1 MYLHL
6 FGKDF
11 MNNTELNA
19 LLNLIQSSPDSA
31 GLTASVLQLVADS
44 AALKAVKNKVQPAD
58 LTDKKFI
65 KFTKQ
70 EIENMPASIKQFITI
85 NGKVLPCTE
94 LRGMY
99 QIRYN
104 RDGFHINVA
113 SKSQKELKQKFL
125 DKLREQEKA
134 MQSKVPL
141 IKDFS
146 ITWLNIIKP
155 ITKEG
160 TYNGYVS
167 TWRTHIIPAFGHL
180 HLDELTRNDIQNYI
194 FLLTEEGKNR
204 TAKKVKQ
211 QLGASYKIACDD
223 YNIKNPLLKVVLPR
237 YKVEKGEAFTY
248 AEERKIVDFC
258 IANSHLKAVPA
269 ILLLLYTGMRSGE
282 LKSIQYVQNSKY
294 DYIDCITEK
303 TRQGLPDV
311 HRRIPISPMLR
322 KVLPYIDFEKAKT
335 VHYRYLDNVFKMI
348 FPKRR
353 LHELRYTFISRCKEC
368 RCSLELVML
377 WSGHTEDKEVE
388 SSKVN
393 RGYTTYSEDFY
404 FNEIELVNYEF

>member
-1 MYLHL
+1 
-6 FGKDF
+6 

-31 GLTASVLQLVADS
+31 DLTASVLQLVADS

-58 LTDKKFI
+58 LSDKKFI

-70 EIENMPASIKQFITI
+70 EIEDMPESIKQFITI
-85 NGKVLPCTE
+85 NGRVLPCTE

-155 ITKEG
+155 ITKES

-167 TWRTHIIPAFGHL
+167 TWRTHIIPAFGQL

-269 ILLLLYTGMRSGE
+269 ILLLLYTGMRVGE
-282 LKSIQYVQNSKY
+282 LKTISYVQGKH

-311 HRRIPISPMLR
+311 HRQIPISPMLR

-335 VHYRYLDNVFKMI
+335 VHYRYIDNVFKMI

-368 RCSLELVML
+368 RCSLELIML

-393 RGYTTYSEDFY
+393 RGYTTYSEDY
-404 FNEIELVNYEF
+404 LYAQMDNIVYWR

>member
-1 MYLHL
+1 
-6 FGKDF
+6 

-31 GLTASVLQLVADS
+31 DLTASVLLLVADS

-58 LTDKKFI
+58 LSDKKFI

-70 EIENMPASIKQFITI
+70 EIEDMPESIKQFITI
-85 NGKVLPCTE
+85 NGRVLPCTE

-155 ITKEG
+155 ITKES

-167 TWRTHIIPAFGHL
+167 TWRTHIIPAFGQL
-180 HLDELTRNDIQNYI
+180 HLDKLTRNDIQNYI

-269 ILLLLYTGMRSGE
+269 ILLLLYTGMRVGE
-282 LKSIQYVQNSKY
+282 LKAISYVQGKH

-311 HRRIPISPMLR
+311 HRQIPISPMLR

-335 VHYRYLDNVFKMI
+335 VHYRYIDNVFKMI

>member
-1 MYLHL
+1 
-6 FGKDF
+6 
-11 MNNTELNA
+11 MNNTELNT

-31 GLTASVLQLVADS
+31 DLTASVLQLVADS
-44 AALKAVKNKVQPAD
+44 AALKAVKNKVQTAD

-70 EIENMPASIKQFITI
+70 EIEDMPQSIKQFITI
-85 NGKVLPCTE
+85 NGRVLPCTE

-155 ITKEG
+155 ITKES

-167 TWRTHIIPAFGHL
+167 TWRTHIIPAFGQL

-194 FLLTEEGKNR
+194 YLLTEEGKNR

-223 YNIKNPLLKVVLPR
+223 YSIKNPLLKVVLPR

-282 LKSIQYVQNSKY
+282 LKTIQYVQNGNY

-311 HRRIPISPMLR
+311 HRQIPISPMLR
-322 KVLPYIDFEKAKT
+322 KVMPYIDFEKATT

-348 FPKRR
+348 FPNRR

-393 RGYTTYSEDFY
+393 RGYTTYSDDFY
-404 FNEIELVNYEF
+404 FKEIELVNYEF

>member
-1 MYLHL
+1 
-6 FGKDF
+6 

-31 GLTASVLQLVADS
+31 DLTASVLQLVADS

-58 LTDKKFI
+58 LSDKKFI

-70 EIENMPASIKQFITI
+70 EIEDMPESIKQFITI
-85 NGKVLPCTE
+85 NGRVLPCTE

-155 ITKEG
+155 ITKES

-167 TWRTHIIPAFGHL
+167 TWRTHIIPAFGQL

-269 ILLLLYTGMRSGE
+269 ILLLLYTGMRVGE

>member
-1 MYLHL
+1 
-6 FGKDF
+6 
-11 MNNTELNA
+11 
-19 LLNLIQSSPDSA
+19 
-31 GLTASVLQLVADS
+31 
-44 AALKAVKNKVQPAD
+44 
-58 LTDKKFI
+58 
-65 KFTKQ
+65 
-70 EIENMPASIKQFITI
+70 MPASIKQFITI

>member
-1 MYLHL
+1 
-6 FGKDF
+6 
-11 MNNTELNA
+11 MNNNQLND
-19 LLNLIQSSPDSA
+19 LLNFIQSSPDRDR
-31 GLTASVLQLVADS
+31 LTASVLQLAADS
-44 AALKAVKNKVQPAD
+44 AALKSVKNQVKNSD
-58 LTDKKFI
+58 DKKFI

-70 EIENMPASIKQFITI
+70 EIELMPESVKHLLTI
-85 NGKVLPCTE
+85 NGRVVPCHE
-94 LRGMY
+94 VRGMY

-104 RDGFHINVA
+104 RDGFNINVA
-113 SKSQKELKQKFL
+113 SKSQKELKQKFF
-125 DKLREQEKA
+125 DKLTEQEKA
-134 MQSKVPL
+134 KQSKIPFV
-141 IKDFS
+141 KDFA
-146 ITWLNIIKP
+146 IEWLKIIKP
-155 ITKEG
+155 TVKDN
-160 TYNGYVS
+160 TYTGYLG
-167 TWRTHIIPAFGHL
+167 TWRAHIIPTFGQL
-180 HLDELTRNDIQNYI
+180 RLDEVTRKDIQNYI
-194 FLLTEEGKNR
+194 YLLTEEGKNR

-211 QLGASYKIACDD
+211 QLGASYIIACND

-237 YKVEKGEAFTY
+237 YKVAKGEAFTY

-258 IANSHLKAVPA
+258 IKNSHLKAVPA

-282 LKSIQYVQNSKY
+282 LKTINVIHGKY

-311 HRRIPISPMLR
+311 HRQIPFSPMLK
-322 KVLPYIDFEKAKT
+322 KVLQFIDFEKAKS

-377 WSGHTEDKEVE
+377 WSGHTDDKEIE
-388 SSKVN
+388 TSKVN

-404 FNEIELVNYEF
+404 FKEIELVNYEF

>member
-1 MYLHL
+1 M
-6 FGKDF
+6 KQQ
-11 MNNTELNA
+11 ELNT
-19 LLNLIQSSPDSA
+19 LLNFIQKQNTSESCE
-31 GLTASVLQLVADS
+31 LTAIVLKMAADS
-44 AALKAVKNKVQPAD
+44 AALNNIKNKVQD
-58 LTDKKFI
+58 TDENKKFI

-70 EIENMPASIKQFITI
+70 ELEDMPESIKQFITI
-85 NGKVLPCTE
+85 NGRVLPCTE

-125 DKLREQEKA
+125 DKLKEQEKA
-134 MQSKVPL
+134 MQSKTPL

-146 ITWLNIIKP
+146 IEWLKIIKP
-155 ITKEG
+155 VTKES

-180 HLDELTRNDIQNYI
+180 HLDELTRNDIQTYI
-194 FLLTEEGKNR
+194 YLLTEEGKNR

-223 YNIKNPLLKVVLPR
+223 YNLKNPLLKVVLPR

-258 IANSHLKAVPA
+258 IANRHLKAVPA

-282 LKSIQYVQNSKY
+282 LKYIQYIKGGKY

-303 TRQGLPDV
+303 IRQGLPDE
-311 HRRIPISPMLR
+311 HRQIPISPMLR
-322 KVLPYIDFEKAKT
+322 KVMPYIDFEKART
-335 VHYRYLDNVFKMI
+335 VHYRYIDNVFKMI

-393 RGYTTYSEDFY
+393 RGYTTYSDDFY
-404 FNEIELVNYEF
+404 FKEIELVDYEF

>member
-31 GLTASVLQLVADS
+31 DLTASVLQLVADS

-70 EIENMPASIKQFITI
+70 EIEDMPESIKQFITI

-155 ITKEG
+155 ITKES

-167 TWRTHIIPAFGHL
+167 TWRTHIIPAFGQL

-248 AEERKIVDFC
+248 AEERKIVEFC

-269 ILLLLYTGMRSGE
+269 ILLLLYTGMRVGE
-282 LKSIQYVQNSKY
+282 LKTISYVQGKH

-311 HRRIPISPMLR
+311 HRQIPISPMLR

-335 VHYRYLDNVFKMI
+335 VHYRYIDNVFKMI

>member
-1 MYLHL
+1 
-6 FGKDF
+6 
-11 MNNTELNA
+11 MNNNQLND
-19 LLNLIQSSPDSA
+19 LLNFIQSSPDCDK
-31 GLTASVLQLVADS
+31 LTASVLQLVADS
-44 AALKAVKNKVQPAD
+44 AALKAVKNQV
-58 LTDKKFI
+58 TNSNDKKFI

-70 EIENMPASIKQFITI
+70 EIENMPESVKSFITV

-94 LRGMY
+94 IRGMY

-104 RDGFHINVA
+104 RDGFHINVT
-113 SKSQKELKQKFL
+113 SKSQKQLKQKFL
-125 DKLREQEKA
+125 DKLKEQEKA
-134 MQSKVPL
+134 MQRKVPC
-141 IKDFS
+141 IKDFAVE
-146 ITWLNIIKP
+146 WLKIIKP
-155 ITKEG
+155 VTKES

-167 TWRTHIIPAFGHL
+167 TWRTHIIPAFGQL

-194 FLLTEEGKNR
+194 YLLTEEGKNR

-223 YNIKNPLLKVVLPR
+223 YSIKNPLLKVVLPR

-282 LKSIQYVQNSKY
+282 LKTIQYVQNGNY

-311 HRRIPISPMLR
+311 HRQIPVSPMLK

-348 FPKRR
+348 FPNRR

-393 RGYTTYSEDFY
+393 RGYTTYSDDFY
-404 FNEIELVNYEF
+404 FKEIELVNYEF

>member
-1 MYLHL
+1 MDYN
-6 FGKDF
+6 K
-11 MNNTELNA
+11 LND
-19 LLNLIQSSPDSA
+19 LLNFIQSSPDCDK
-31 GLTASVLQLVADS
+31 LTATVLKLAADS
-44 AALKAVKNKVQPAD
+44 AALKTLKNKVQPND
-58 LTDKKFI
+58 DTNEKPLI
-65 KFTKQ
+65 KFNKQ
-70 EIENMPASIKQFITI
+70 EIENMPESVKQFIII
-85 NGKVLPCTE
+85 NGRILPCTE

-99 QIRYN
+99 QVRYN

-113 SKSQKELKQKFL
+113 SKSQKELKQKFF
-125 DKLREQEKA
+125 DKLKEQTKA
-134 MQSKVPL
+134 MESKTPL
-141 IKDFS
+141 IKDFA
-146 ITWLNIIKP
+146 IDWFKIIKP
-155 ITKEG
+155 VTKEN

-167 TWRTHIIPAFGHL
+167 TWRTHIIPMFGHL

-194 FLLTEEGKNR
+194 YLLTEEGKNR
-204 TAKKVKQ
+204 TAKKIKQ
-211 QLGASYKIACDD
+211 QLGASYKIACND
-223 YNIKNPLLKVVLPR
+223 YDIKNPLLKVILPR
-237 YKVEKGEAFTY
+237 YQVDKGEAFTF

-258 IANSHLKAVPA
+258 IANSHLKAVSA

-282 LKSIQYVQNSKY
+282 LKTIQYVQDKH

-311 HRRIPISPMLR
+311 HRQIPISPMLR

-377 WSGHTEDKEVE
+377 WSGHTDDKDVE

-404 FNEIELVNYEF
+404 FKEIELVNYEF

>member
-1 MYLHL
+1 
-6 FGKDF
+6 

>member
-1 MYLHL
+1 
-6 FGKDF
+6 

-31 GLTASVLQLVADS
+31 DLTASVLQLVADS

-58 LTDKKFI
+58 LSDKKFI

-70 EIENMPASIKQFITI
+70 EIEDMPESIKQFITI
-85 NGKVLPCTE
+85 NGRVLPCTE

-155 ITKEG
+155 ITKES

-167 TWRTHIIPAFGHL
+167 TWRTHIIPAFGQL

-269 ILLLLYTGMRSGE
+269 ILLLL
-282 LKSIQYVQNSKY
+282 
-294 DYIDCITEK
+294 
-303 TRQGLPDV
+303 
-311 HRRIPISPMLR
+311 
-322 KVLPYIDFEKAKT
+322 
-335 VHYRYLDNVFKMI
+335 
-348 FPKRR
+348 
-353 LHELRYTFISRCKEC
+353 
-368 RCSLELVML
+368 
-377 WSGHTEDKEVE
+377 
-388 SSKVN
+388 
-393 RGYTTYSEDFY
+393 
-404 FNEIELVNYEF
+404 

>member
-1 MYLHL
+1 
-6 FGKDF
+6 

-31 GLTASVLQLVADS
+31 DLTASVLQLVADS

-58 LTDKKFI
+58 LSDKKFI

-70 EIENMPASIKQFITI
+70 EIEDMPESIKQFITI
-85 NGKVLPCTE
+85 NGRVLPCTE

-155 ITKEG
+155 ITKES

-167 TWRTHIIPAFGHL
+167 TWRTHIIPAFGQL
-180 HLDELTRNDIQNYI
+180 HLDKLTRNDIQNYI

-269 ILLLLYTGMRSGE
+269 ILLLLYTGMRVGE
-282 LKSIQYVQNSKY
+282 LKAISYVQGKH
-294 DYIDCITEK
+294 DYIDCITE
-303 TRQGLPDV
+303 TL
-311 HRRIPISPMLR
+311 
-322 KVLPYIDFEKAKT
+322 T
-335 VHYRYLDNVFKMI
+335 
-348 FPKRR
+348 
-353 LHELRYTFISRCKEC
+353 TF
-368 RCSLELVML
+368 
-377 WSGHTEDKEVE
+377 
-388 SSKVN
+388 SK
-393 RGYTTYSEDFY
+393 
-404 FNEIELVNYEF
+404 

>member
-1 MYLHL
+1 MS
-6 FGKDF
+6 
-11 MNNTELNA
+11 E
-19 LLNLIQSSPDSA
+19 
-31 GLTASVLQLVADS
+31 
-44 AALKAVKNKVQPAD
+44 
-58 LTDKKFI
+58 
-65 KFTKQ
+65 
-70 EIENMPASIKQFITI
+70 SIKSFITI

-94 LRGMY
+94 VRGMY
-99 QIRYN
+99 QLRYN
-104 RDGFHINVA
+104 RDGFHINVT
-113 SKSQKELKQKFL
+113 SKSQKQLKQKFL

-134 MQSKVPL
+134 MQSKMPY
-141 IKDFS
+141 IKDFAVE
-146 ITWLNIIKP
+146 WLKIIKLV
-155 ITKEG
+155 TKES

-167 TWRTHIIPAFGHL
+167 TWRTHIIPAFGQL

-194 FLLTEEGKNR
+194 YLLTEEGKNR

-223 YNIKNPLLKVVLPR
+223 YSIKNPLLKVVLPR

-282 LKSIQYVQNSKY
+282 LKTIQYVQGEH

-303 TRQGLPDV
+303 TRQGLPDA
-311 HRRIPISPMLR
+311 HRQIPISPMLR
-322 KVLPYIDFEKAKT
+322 KVMPYINFEKAKT

-348 FPKRR
+348 FPNRR

-393 RGYTTYSEDFY
+393 RGYTTYSDDFY
-404 FNEIELVNYEF
+404 FKEIELVNYEF